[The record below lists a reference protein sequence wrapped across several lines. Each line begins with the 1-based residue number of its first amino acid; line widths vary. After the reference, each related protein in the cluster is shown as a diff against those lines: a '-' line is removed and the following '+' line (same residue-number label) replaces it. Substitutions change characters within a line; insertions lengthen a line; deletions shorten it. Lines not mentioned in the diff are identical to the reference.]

1 MEQQKEN
8 EMEARGLNGYV
19 GLRLWDLIGG
29 SGSGS
34 SLGIQDLGF
43 RNLGM

>member
-19 GLRLWDLIGG
+19 GLRLWGLE
-29 SGSGS
+29 
-34 SLGIQDLGF
+34 LNWGF
-43 RNLGM
+43 WFRVQV